1 MTTIGI
7 FHGLLGGIGGAE
19 RLAVSLANGLIKSGY
34 QVKVYAVASL
44 VDNRWIKLFSETMP
58 DEAEIVTFL
67 SPIRV
72 RAFAVYQ
79 NLLSEYFIGRAE
91 RECDVVVQTGG
102 GYQPIIKSKRR
113 RIAYCHGVWTHE
125 GLRHD
130 NKYQRGLWRLYFMPF
145 GWLMKRRFAR
155 ISEANLLFVANSNYT
170 RQHLLDVWKVNESDL
185 HMVYPPIN
193 IAKWKADNS
202 ERRLGIVNVSRFSL
216 EKKHVDMF
224 EIVKELDT
232 NLTIIGNTP
241 NFTNEIYLRRIQ
253 QVAPINVKFLKNIED
268 RQIVEQL
275 HNAKVYLH
283 TSKETFGMSVVEA
296 IAAGCIPVVPNN
308 SAHQETV
315 PFPELRYDSISSAR
329 QIIRDA
335 LNGKFDKLLPALHS
349 HIRQFDEEVFHKKME
364 AIIEMVLNGRTS

>member
-1 MTTIGI
+1 MTTVGI

-34 QVKVYAVASL
+34 QVKVYAASL
-44 VDNRWIKLFSETMP
+44 VDDRPTKLFSETMP
-58 DEAEIVTFL
+58 QEAEIVTFMNRR
-67 SPIRV
+67 IRV
-72 RAFAVYQ
+72 KAFAIYQ
-79 NLLSEYFIGRAE
+79 NLLSEYFIRRVEGE
-91 RECDVVVQTGG
+91 SDVVVQTGG

-130 NKYQRGLWRLYFMPF
+130 NKYQRGLWKLYFMPV
-145 GWLMKRRFAR
+145 GWVMKRRFAR
-155 ISEANLLFVANSNYT
+155 ISKANLLFVANSNYT

-193 IAKWKADNS
+193 IANWKANNS
-202 ERRLGIVNVSRFSL
+202 ERSGIVNVSRFSQ
-216 EKKHVDMF
+216 EKKHTDMF

-232 NLTIIGNTP
+232 SLTIIGNAT
-241 NFTNEIYLRRIQ
+241 NFTNEIYLRRIR
-253 QVAPINVKFLKNIED
+253 QVAPINVKFLKNIAD
-268 RQIVEQL
+268 RQISEQL

-283 TSKETFGMSVVEA
+283 TSKETFGMTVVEA

-315 PFPELRYDSISSAR
+315 PFPELRYDSIASAR
-329 QIIRDA
+329 QIIQDA

-349 HIRQFDEEVFHKKME
+349 HIRQFDEEVFHKKMK
-364 AIIEMVLNGRTS
+364 AIIEMVLNGRAS